1 MAQIGG
7 SLSVMSLFLLAV
19 QDCMFVCV
27 DVWMCG
33 CVYVDACVRVCMC
46 VCVCVYVCVRV
57 CMCVCQCVCQ
67 WVYQCVS
74 EGEPEWET
82 EYVCICVFVYIFSF
96 TIAVTRIALSLVHLG
111 AQLLGFLVQS
121 LTENTGSLI
130 QKLFCLCLV
139 TEILHPHFICKTEF
153 APPKQKA
160 FSMLKNTAPFEGGCM
175 FYNTSHVCK

>member
-7 SLSVMSLFLLAV
+7 SLSEMSLFLLAV

-74 EGEPEWET
+74 EGEPE
-82 EYVCICVFVYIFSF
+82 
-96 TIAVTRIALSLVHLG
+96 
-111 AQLLGFLVQS
+111 
-121 LTENTGSLI
+121 
-130 QKLFCLCLV
+130 
-139 TEILHPHFICKTEF
+139 
-153 APPKQKA
+153 
-160 FSMLKNTAPFEGGCM
+160 
-175 FYNTSHVCK
+175 